1 MKISI
6 EISYYPLKDDY
17 NNPIKEFIRSV
28 AYNSGV
34 MTDPGIMSTIISGDY
49 EDVMFLLVKTIKPIM
64 EKYPSV
70 FTLKITNA
78 CKTCKSQKR

>member
-1 MKISI
+1 MIISV

-17 NNPIKEFIRSV
+17 SKPVKEFIHSI
-28 AYNSGV
+28 ANNSRV
-34 MTDPGIMSTIISGDY
+34 MTDPGKMSTLISGDY
-49 EDVMFLLVKTIKPIM
+49 EDVMLLLVKTIKPIM

-78 CKTCKSQKR
+78 CKTCKSQNR

>member
-17 NNPIKEFIRSV
+17 SKHVKEFIH
-28 AYNSGV
+28 AIADNSRV
-34 MTDPGIMSTIISGDY
+34 MTDPGVMSTIISGDY
-49 EDVMFLLVKTIKPIM
+49 DDVMLLLVKTIKSIM

>member
-17 NNPIKEFIRSV
+17 SNPVKEFIH
-28 AYNSGV
+28 AIADNSRV
-34 MTDPGIMSTIISGDY
+34 MTDPGVMSTIISGDY
-49 EDVMFLLVKTIKPIM
+49 EDVMLLLVKTIKPIM

-78 CKTCKSQKR
+78 CKTFKNQKR